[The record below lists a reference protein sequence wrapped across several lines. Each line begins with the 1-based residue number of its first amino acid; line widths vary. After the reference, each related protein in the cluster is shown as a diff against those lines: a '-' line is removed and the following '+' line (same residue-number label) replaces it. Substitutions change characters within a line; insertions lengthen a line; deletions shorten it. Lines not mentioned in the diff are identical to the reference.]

1 MVKSEIERG
10 LPFVI
15 PDRMCEFQ
23 MICLR
28 GTQMRDIYERTDVL
42 NVPDVEQR
50 RHKTEGSSKVNIQC
64 HTRDH
69 IDTFMSCVSFK

>member
-28 GTQMRDIYERTDVL
+28 D
-42 NVPDVEQR
+42 R
-50 RHKTEGSSKVNIQC
+50 RSYVA
-64 HTRDH
+64 
-69 IDTFMSCVSFK
+69 